1 METKDLHKLIKW
13 HVKLKEG
20 IAEIEGKAKEECA
33 PLKEKL
39 NKIQAKLQTV
49 VHKDNDEGLAKV
61 SLPDGSHTA
70 YARYEDKYK
79 VKDRDHL
86 IEDYILEGVS
96 QEVAEL
102 LRPRLNIF
110 GNTIVKDHCV
120 DHRLDTDAV
129 EENKRLVGGELP
141 PGVGMHTVKDVRIT
155 KGSK

>member
-13 HVKLKEG
+13 HVKLKEA

-33 PLKEKL
+33 PLKDKL
-39 NKIQAKLQTV
+39 NKIQAKLQSV

-61 SLPDGSHTA
+61 ALPDGSHTA

-86 IEDYILEGVS
+86 IEDYILAGIPDKT
-96 QEVAEL
+96 AKL
-102 LRPRLNIF
+102 LRTRLEIF

-120 DHRLDTDAV
+120 DFRLDTEA
-129 EENKRLVGGELP
+129 EEVNNRLIGGDLP